1 MRTAY
6 FGYRGVRILSVLI
19 LTVGKFVAIVVK
31 EGIFRIQWFFS
42 DTAQMSLKCIIA
54 YLGDL
59 PVLTEFMSTVK
70 LGFKEVLPE
79 FQLHIL
85 KTNEVCI
92 LRCLCWKQ
100 KWSPTIRFRTFNW
113 ASCLSAA
120 YLLKDMLLYDK
131 NLDPFS
137 LTHFEVIFAT
147 IQQRVKIF

>member
-92 LRCLCWKQ
+92 LRCLC
-100 KWSPTIRFRTFNW
+100 
-113 ASCLSAA
+113 
-120 YLLKDMLLYDK
+120 
-131 NLDPFS
+131 
-137 LTHFEVIFAT
+137 
-147 IQQRVKIF
+147 